1 MFRYHQSK
9 YVKGETMNEKVQVH
23 EIERIKDLVKVFGW
37 EMTKQ
42 EIVGDKQVLTLEKAT
57 EPIEVELSAGS
68 S

>member
-1 MFRYHQSK
+1 
-9 YVKGETMNEKVQVH
+9 MNEKVQVH